1 MNVSFRDTIAVR
13 KGEELNKETLQKFI
27 QENIGDAPTGDLEIE
42 QFSVG
47 QSNLTYL
54 LRIDEWKAVLRRP
67 PHGPVAKKAHDM
79 EREYTILS
87 NLYPFFPTVPKPYIF
102 ANDHSIV
109 GSPFFIMERRKGIVL
124 DKDFPINVPYNR
136 AIGRKI
142 SEIMVDKL
150 VELHRVDY
158 TKTELLNIS
167 RPNGFMERQINGWI
181 KRYELA
187 KTEEISGVDELTSW
201 LQKNIPVSPK
211 PTIIHYDY
219 KLNNAMF
226 SDDFREMTG
235 LFDWEMTTIGDPL
248 ADVGVFLSYWI
259 EDGDSEELKNTL
271 GKQSITAKDGFFT
284 REELLEDYANKSGRD
299 ISNIHF
305 YLTFAY
311 FKLAVI
317 AQQIY
322 LRYFKGQTKDERFS
336 TMNQSVGDLIQYS
349 LHYSKGVSSW

>member
-13 KGEELNKETLQKFI
+13 KGEELNKEALLKFI
-27 QENIGDAPTGDLEIE
+27 QVNVGDPPTCDLEIE

-54 LRIDEWKAVLRRP
+54 LRIGEWEAVLRRP

-87 NLYPFFPTVPKPYIF
+87 NLYPLFPTVPKPYIF
-102 ANDHSIV
+102 SDDHSIV

-136 AIGRKI
+136 AIGRRI

-167 RPNGFMERQINGWI
+167 RPNGFMERQIAGWI
-181 KRYELA
+181 KRYENA
-187 KTEEISGVDELTSW
+187 KTEEIFGVNELTTW
-201 LQKNIPVSPK
+201 LQTNIPVSPN

-226 SDDFREMTG
+226 SDDFCAMTG

-248 ADVGVFLSYWI
+248 ADVGVALSYWV

-271 GKQSITAKDGFFT
+271 GKQTITAMDGFFT
-284 REELLEDYANKSGRD
+284 REEFLENYANKSGRD

-322 LRYFKGQTKDERFS
+322 LRYFKGQTNDERFS
-336 TMNQSVGDLIQYS
+336 TMNHSVANLIQYA
-349 LHYSKGVSSW
+349 LYYSKGVSSW

>member
-1 MNVSFRDTIAVR
+1 MSVSFRDTIKVR
-13 KGEELNKETLQKFI
+13 KGEELNKEILQKFI
-27 QENIGDAPTGDLEIE
+27 RENISEAPIGDLKIE
-42 QFSVG
+42 QFSAG
-47 QSNLTYL
+47 HSNLTYL
-54 LRIDEWKAVLRRP
+54 LRIGEWEAVLRRP

-79 EREYTILS
+79 GREYTILS
-87 NLYPFFPTVPKPYIF
+87 NLHPLFPTAPRPYIF
-102 ANDHSIV
+102 SDDTSIV

-124 DKDFPINVPYNR
+124 DKEFPINVHYNKDL
-136 AIGRKI
+136 GRKI

-167 RPNGFMERQINGWI
+167 LPNGFMERQVAGWI
-181 KRYELA
+181 KRFEHA
-187 KTEEISGVDELTSW
+187 RTEEILGVDELTSW
-201 LQKNIPVSPK
+201 LHTNIPVSPK

-226 SDDFREMTG
+226 SEDFGKMAG

-248 ADVGVFLSYWI
+248 ADVGVALSYWV
-259 EDGDSEELKNTL
+259 EDGDSEELKNGV
-271 GKQSITAKDGFFT
+271 GKSITVKEGFFT
-284 REELLEDYANKSGRD
+284 REEFLEDYAVKSGRD

-305 YLTFAY
+305 YLTFSY

-322 LRYFKGQTKDERFS
+322 FRYHNGQTNDERFS
-336 TMNQSVGDLIQYS
+336 TMNQSVANLIQYA
-349 LHYSKGVSSW
+349 LYYSKGVSPW

>member
-1 MNVSFRDTIAVR
+1 MNVSFRDTITVR
-13 KGEELNKETLQKFI
+13 KGEELNNEALLKFI
-27 QENIGDAPTGDLEIE
+27 QINVGDAPTGDLEIE

-54 LRIDEWKAVLRRP
+54 LRIGGWEAVLRRP

-79 EREYTILS
+79 QREYTILS
-87 NLYPFFPTVPKPYIF
+87 NIHPLFPTVPKPYIF
-102 ANDHSIV
+102 SNDHSII

-142 SEIMVDKL
+142 SEIMVDKI

-167 RPNGFMERQINGWI
+167 RPNGFMERQIAGWI
-181 KRYELA
+181 KRYENA
-187 KTEEISGVDELTSW
+187 KTEEIFGVEELTKW
-201 LQKNIPVSPK
+201 LHTNIPVSPD

-226 SDDFREMTG
+226 SDDFSEMTG

-248 ADVGVFLSYWI
+248 ADVGVALSYWV

-271 GKQSITAKDGFFT
+271 GKQSITTKDGFFT
-284 REELLEDYANKSGRD
+284 REEFLENYANKSGRD
-299 ISNIHF
+299 ISTIHF

-322 LRYFKGQTKDERFS
+322 LRYFKGQTNDERFS
-336 TMNQSVGDLIQYS
+336 TMNLSVANLIQYA
-349 LHYSKGVSSW
+349 LYYSKGVSSW